1 MRLGRRLPVLQE
13 RTRNV
18 VEKYSRGEMELD
30 WNTEGRL
37 YIFVGDVIS
46 VCKEFDF
53 FFYCIDI
60 GLLAGY
66 GCTW

>member
-37 YIFVGDVIS
+37 NIFVGDVIS
-46 VCKEFDF
+46 VSKEFDF
-53 FFYCIDI
+53 FSLY
-60 GLLAGY
+60 
-66 GCTW
+66 